1 MSEYIFFKYRPVNK
15 FLFDSIVKSA
25 IYFPNRTQLNDPFDC
40 NVDIVKSIENAIKKS
55 DGKTQDVFK
64 RFLSDEKHLKR
75 FRNNVVSL
83 GIGSFSLTHM
93 ETLLWS
99 HYANDHKGIVLRYDF
114 PAEFLDDENHILGVA
129 GVSYK
134 PNAISNW
141 LRENIRL
148 YEENHFEFITG
159 LLKKV
164 LMSKAPS
171 WAYEQEARIV
181 RPVSGLFEIPRQV
194 LTHVVFG
201 LQTSQENESLIRA
214 IVGKYYDGVRFGRAI
229 RTSDDFGIEIVEI

>member
-1 MSEYIFFKYRPVNK
+1 MPEYVFFKYRPVNK
-15 FLFDSIVKSA
+15 FLLESLVKST
-25 IYFPNRTQLNDPFDC
+25 IYFPNRKQLNDPFDC
-40 NVDIVKSIENAIKKS
+40 NVDLVKSVENAIEQS
-55 DGKTQDVFK
+55 DGQTRDLFRK
-64 RFLSDEKHLKR
+64 FLSDENHIER
-75 FRNNVVSL
+75 FRNNVASL
-83 GIGSFSLTHM
+83 GIGSFSLTHQ

-99 HYANDHKGIVLRYDF
+99 HYANDHKGVVLRYNW
-114 PAEFLDDENHILGVA
+114 PAEFLDDENRILGVA
-129 GVSYK
+129 GVSYE

-159 LLKKV
+159 LLKKI

-181 RPVSGLFEIPRQV
+181 RPVSGLFGIPRHV

-201 LQTSQENESLIRA
+201 LQTSQEDESLIRS
-214 IVGKYYDGVRFGRAI
+214 IVSKYYEGVGFSRAI